1 MRTKLAVLGEYV
13 GHLVVGAALFAALLF
28 FGVALHLLADW
39 AETEREVRPAAL
51 TRPSFVTFAAWV
63 GGSTPDGGIDG
74 LLHAVSRKIIRELRG
89 DE

>member
-13 GHLVVGAALFAALLF
+13 GHLVVGAAMFAALLF

-39 AETEREVRPAAL
+39 AETEREVRTSGFDQAELRYLRRVGRRLNAGRRDRRTAAC
-51 TRPSFVTFAAWV
+51 
-63 GGSTPDGGIDG
+63 GQ
-74 LLHAVSRKIIRELRG
+74 RKIIRELRG